1 MMDNSNFNRV
11 QAVINLDNIRDNITA
26 MKRLIDGDKKM
37 LAVIKADAYGHGAVE
52 VAEALDDLVDFFA
65 VAFIDEALELR
76 RANIDKP
83 ILILGYTDPSD
94 YELILR
100 YDVRPAM
107 YEVDD
112 AQKLSDLAVS
122 MNTKA
127 KIHIKVD
134 TGMGRIG
141 FTCDEDG
148 VKNIE
153 KISQMPGI
161 EIEGIF
167 THYAKADELD
177 KTAANGQLEKFRWI
191 NSQLEALGI
200 HIPVRHISNS
210 AGIMEMDNSDFDMV
224 RSGIVTYGL
233 YPSDEVD
240 KNIAAYNDKDIIDFV
255 KELGSFDQYIMISSS
270 AVYPE
275 YGVQPFLEESEKS
288 ENKFWDAY
296 GTDKIAAE
304 KALLERVKDAYILRP
319 PYLYGP
325 MNNVY
330 REAFVFDCA
339 LADRKFY
346 LPQDGGMKLQF
357 FHVKDLCRLMEVIIK
372 EKPEEHIL
380 NVGNVEA
387 VSIKDWVTKCY
398 ESLGKIPNF
407 VNVYEEIEQRN
418 YFSFYNYEYYLD
430 VSRQSKIY
438 PETISL
444 EDGLRDSVKWYLEH
458 RTEVNKKPYF
468 EYINENLVE
477 R

>member
-210 AGIMEMDNSDFDMV
+210 AYHG
-224 RSGIVTYGL
+224 
-233 YPSDEVD
+233 
-240 KNIAAYNDKDIIDFV
+240 
-255 KELGSFDQYIMISSS
+255 
-270 AVYPE
+270 
-275 YGVQPFLEESEKS
+275 
-288 ENKFWDAY
+288 
-296 GTDKIAAE
+296 
-304 KALLERVKDAYILRP
+304 
-319 PYLYGP
+319 
-325 MNNVY
+325 
-330 REAFVFDCA
+330 
-339 LADRKFY
+339 
-346 LPQDGGMKLQF
+346 DGQF
-357 FHVKDLCRLMEVIIK
+357 GF
-372 EKPEEHIL
+372 
-380 NVGNVEA
+380 
-387 VSIKDWVTKCY
+387 
-398 ESLGKIPNF
+398 
-407 VNVYEEIEQRN
+407 
-418 YFSFYNYEYYLD
+418 
-430 VSRQSKIY
+430 
-438 PETISL
+438 
-444 EDGLRDSVKWYLEH
+444 
-458 RTEVNKKPYF
+458 
-468 EYINENLVE
+468 
-477 R
+477 